1 MKNKINSSSIDSK
14 FVKHYEIGDI
24 VRYCG
29 DDFGDCV
36 ELKTGI
42 ILDIYYMSLFDGDFP
57 YADVY
62 VMGHDK
68 QESVMLGNLAI
79 LYKVSD

>member
-1 MKNKINSSSIDSK
+1 MKRDQTIIEEEFISQYN
-14 FVKHYEIGDI
+14 IGDI

-29 DDFGDCV
+29 DDFDDCI
-36 ELKTGI
+36 ELRTGI
-42 ILDIYYMSLFDGDFP
+42 ILNIYYMPLFDGDFH

-68 QESVMLGNLAI
+68 QESVMLGNLTI